1 MTIVKSQKFLPL
13 NLEKIVHF
21 LVNEILKHHFIPWWN
36 PRRWIQAQNKPK
48 IIDHKAIIVIVIF
61 FQVLSIRI
69 RIKLENKLSF
79 PSTKRKKRIPRSA
92 VAHYNSFLPS
102 TRNFKWGLVTYEVP
116 STLLHPSKWTQQIEG
131 RGGGGEGNLPFGGS
145 GWVGTPKNLPY
156 GDCCWVGSPYSIGDC
171 FYQIS
176 VVGRPNCS
184 QYATP
189 QLLRS
194 RCLVSSSNAHSPP
207 PTGNRQVGNY
217 GTR

>member
-1 MTIVKSQKFLPL
+1 M
-13 NLEKIVHF
+13 
-21 LVNEILKHHFIPWWN
+21 
-36 PRRWIQAQNKPK
+36 QNKPN

-69 RIKLENKLSF
+69 RIKLENKLSS

-92 VAHYNSFLPS
+92 VARYNSFLPS
-102 TRNFKWGLVTYEVP
+102 TRNFKRGLVTYEVP
-116 STLLHPSKWTQQIEG
+116 STLLHPSKWTQQIEE
-131 RGGGGEGNLPFGGS
+131 RGET
-145 GWVGTPKNLPY
+145 V

-194 RCLVSSSNAHSPP
+194 RCLVSSRNAHSPL